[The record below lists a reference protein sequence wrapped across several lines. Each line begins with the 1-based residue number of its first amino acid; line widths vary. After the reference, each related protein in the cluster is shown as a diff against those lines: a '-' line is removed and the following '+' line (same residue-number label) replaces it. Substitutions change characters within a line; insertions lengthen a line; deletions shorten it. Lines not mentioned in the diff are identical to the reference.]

1 MKTFGAGDSYA
12 AAFLY
17 ALLSGKNIDTA
28 LKYASAS
35 AAIVVSKHS
44 SSEAM
49 PTVAEIEALIQANE

>member
-1 MKTFGAGDSYA
+1 MTGEEIEK
-12 AAFLY
+12 
-17 ALLSGKNIDTA
+17 A

-49 PTVAEIEALIQANE
+49 PTVAEIEQLIADQS